1 MMVKVFST
9 VFPHPPPKLSVVPP
23 LHYVSSNFPIVLSVL
38 SLRRSFFNSSSSL
51 LVHSSPHVLA
61 PLQKSQSWRMDPSL
75 YSIPILTLYSSPLPH
90 LIPTCK
96 RSALSHQTTTTSEVG
111 ARQEALHL
119 LNSLYL
125 VKFLPYS
132 RCSIK
137 RF

>member
-38 SLRRSFFNSSSSL
+38 SLRRSFCNSSFLPPCSQLTSRISSFT
-51 LVHSSPHVLA
+51 
-61 PLQKSQSWRMDPSL
+61 KSQSWRMYPSL
-75 YSIPILTLYSSPLPH
+75 YSIPIQTLYSSPLPH

-96 RSALSHQTTTTSEVG
+96 RSALSHQTTSEVG
-111 ARQEALHL
+111 TREEAFHL